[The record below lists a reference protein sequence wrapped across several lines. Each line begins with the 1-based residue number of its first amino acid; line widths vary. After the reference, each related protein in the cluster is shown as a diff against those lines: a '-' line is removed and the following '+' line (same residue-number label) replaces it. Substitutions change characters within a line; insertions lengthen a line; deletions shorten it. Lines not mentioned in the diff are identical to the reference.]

1 MGLIFFRGLAW
12 QYTAETIAIIVVE
25 VSIAFLVQKDI
36 MTTGRAAI
44 IGCMFPASLVLVA
57 ALEAMG
63 FD

>member
-12 QYTAETIAIIVVE
+12 QYTAETISIIAVE
-25 VSIAFLVQKDI
+25 VSVAVLVQKEI

-57 ALEAMG
+57 VLEALG

>member
-12 QYTAETIAIIVVE
+12 QYTAETISIIAVE
-25 VSIAFLVQKDI
+25 VSVAVLVQKEN

-57 ALEAMG
+57 VLEALG